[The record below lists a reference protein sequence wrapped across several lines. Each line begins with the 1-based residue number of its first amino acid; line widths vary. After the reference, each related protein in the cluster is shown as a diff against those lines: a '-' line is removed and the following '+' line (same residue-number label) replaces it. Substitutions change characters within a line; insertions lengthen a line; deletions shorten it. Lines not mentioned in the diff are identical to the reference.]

1 MRGSLLS
8 VTSAAEDTIGF
19 LNSSLSTIER
29 NILADAAAAQ
39 TAIVAEVEKVVGG
52 IGGIFGLGNITIP
65 QIELPSVSQL
75 SNITI
80 PDTINKALE
89 SLNNSIPTFDEVKN
103 ATDTAIS
110 FPFDLLKVGSELID
124 FSS

>member
-1 MRGSLLS
+1 VRGSLLS
-8 VTSAAEDTIGF
+8 VTSAAEDTIDF
-19 LNSSLSTIER
+19 LNSTLSTIER
-29 NILADAAAAQ
+29 NILDDAAAAQ

-52 IGGIFGLGNITIP
+52 IGGIFGLDNITIP

-80 PDTINKALE
+80 PDTIDKALE

-103 ATDTAIS
+103 ATDSAIS
-110 FPFDLLKVGSELID
+110 FPFDLLKVDSESIEL
-124 FSS
+124 SS